1 MNTVS
6 FNAFGSTIINATTAA
21 DKAAGKARDIV
32 AQAFA
37 QYMDACT
44 VAGVTRDEE
53 GVKSIGDEVRTC
65 QVFIDAVAVGLIEKN
80 TVTNYAQSAMRAYF
94 HDVAWYASAFLSEEK
109 GGLPAL
115 PWSKGAV
122 KGGKAR
128 VTKAGTVER
137 TNDKALLDTIRK
149 AIEQAVI
156 LNQLEIKSILIDAA
170 CVIDPDFKV

>member
-1 MNTVS
+1 MTTVS
-6 FNAFGSTIINATTAA
+6 FNTFGSTIITATTAA

-37 QYMDACT
+37 QYMDACV

-53 GVKSIGDEVRTC
+53 GVKAIGEEVRTC

-80 TVTNYAQSAMRAYF
+80 TVTNYAQAAMRAYF

-115 PWSKGAV
+115 PWSKGAA

-128 VTKAGTVER
+128 VGTVER
-137 TNDKALLDTIRK
+137 TNNKALLDTIRK

-156 LNQLEIKSILIDAA
+156 LNRLETKGGLIDLA
-170 CVIDPDFKV
+170 CEIDPDFKV

>member
-1 MNTVS
+1 MSTVS
-6 FNAFGSTIINATTAA
+6 FNAFGSTIITATTAA

-53 GVKSIGDEVRTC
+53 GVKSIGEEVRTC

-80 TVTNYAQSAMRAYF
+80 TVTNYAQSAMRAYY

-115 PWSKGAV
+115 PWSKGAA

-128 VTKAGTVER
+128 VGKVSTTD
-137 TNDKALLDTIRK
+137 NKALLDTIRK
-149 AIEQAVI
+149 AIEQAVL

-170 CVIDPDFKV
+170 CVIDPAFKV

>member
-1 MNTVS
+1 MSTVS

-32 AQAFA
+32 AQAFT

-44 VAGVTRDEE
+44 VAGVTRDED
-53 GVKSIGDEVRTC
+53 GVKAIGEEVRTC
-65 QVFIDAVAVGLIEKN
+65 QVFMDAVAVGLIEKN

-128 VTKAGTVER
+128 VGKVSTTD
-137 TNDKALLDTIRK
+137 NKALLDTIRK
-149 AIEQAVI
+149 AIEQAAL
-156 LNQLEIKSILIDAA
+156 LNRDVIKSILIDAA
-170 CVIDPDFKV
+170 LEIDEDFKV